1 MRVKGE
7 GTEERADRQTGRGS
21 LTSAGRRRAARAA
34 AGRRRVE
41 RLNGKGER
49 TSTYSIR
56 PSPPLHCAR
65 VRLDCGT
72 YISKAC
78 MCVHM

>member
-1 MRVKGE
+1 MGGKGE
-7 GTEERADRQTGRGS
+7 GTEEWADRQTGRES
-21 LTSAGRRRAARAA
+21 LASAGRRRAVRAA
-34 AGRRRVE
+34 AGRRRTE
-41 RLNGKGER
+41 RLNRKGER

-72 YISKAC
+72 YISTAC
-78 MCVHM
+78 MCVCM